1 MTKSNRNE
9 LLFDFDRPVERR
21 GTHSLKWDIYQGRDV
36 IPLWV
41 ADMDFPVA
49 PPIANALRAQVDH
62 GVFGYTLVPPALTE
76 VVIERMARRYAWKI
90 EPEWIL
96 WLPSLVV
103 GLNVACRAVGSA
115 GDAVVTMVPVYPP
128 FLTAPQNASKEG
140 ITVPLEKKEGAWV
153 IDFDRLEHA
162 ITSRTRLLLLCNP
175 HNPTGRIF
183 GKEELSTLADICER
197 HDLVICSDEIH
208 CELLLDRDKR
218 HIPTATL
225 DPRTAMRT
233 ITLMAPSKTFNLPG
247 LGCSFAIIPDTALRR
262 NFRREMNGIVPH
274 VNALGLTAALAA
286 YRDCSAWHSALLSYL
301 RTNRDL
307 VERAIDTIPGLSTSH
322 VEATYLAWIDTRE
335 SGIATPA
342 ATFENGGVGLFDGTP
357 FGGEGFV
364 RLNFGC
370 RRTLLEEALQRIQT
384 CAAHSTS

>member
-1 MTKSNRNE
+1 
-9 LLFDFDRPVERR
+9 
-21 GTHSLKWDIYQGRDV
+21 
-36 IPLWV
+36 
-41 ADMDFPVA
+41 MDFPVA
-49 PPIANALRAQVDH
+49 PPIANALRTQVDH
-62 GVFGYTLVPPALTE
+62 GVFGYSLVPPALTE

-90 EPEWIL
+90 EPEWIV
-96 WLPSLVV
+96 WLPGLVA

-115 GDAVVTMVPVYPP
+115 GDAVLTMVPVYPP
-128 FLTAPQNASKEG
+128 FLTAPRNASREC
-140 ITVPLEKKEGAWV
+140 ITVPLDKKEGTWV

-162 ITSRTRLLLLCNP
+162 ITSGTRLLLLCNP

-197 HDLVICSDEIH
+197 YDLVICSDEIH

-262 NFRREMNGIVPH
+262 NFSREMNGIVPH

-286 YRDCSAWHSALLSYL
+286 YRDCSAWHSALLTYL

-307 VERAIDTIPGLSTSH
+307 VERAIETIPGLSTNH

-342 ATFENGGVGLFDGTP
+342 ATFENAGVGLFDGTP
-357 FGGEGFV
+357 FDGEGFV

-384 CAAHSTS
+384 CAAAHSTS